1 MPGVES
7 IWILKYLD
15 IENLLRGEGGHYLC
29 LDFTS
34 MLRESAVRPARQ
46 NTFQCIVK
54 NLEVTSELNP
64 VMGVVTLFVT
74 C

>member
-1 MPGVES
+1 M
-7 IWILKYLD
+7 D
-15 IENLLRGEGGHYLC
+15 IEIFRHREFIKGGGGGHYLC